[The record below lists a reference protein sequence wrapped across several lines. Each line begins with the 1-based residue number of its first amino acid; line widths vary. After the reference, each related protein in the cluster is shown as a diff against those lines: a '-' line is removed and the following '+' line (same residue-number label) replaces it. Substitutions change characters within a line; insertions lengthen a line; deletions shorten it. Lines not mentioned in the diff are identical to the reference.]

1 MRYILITLLLIF
13 SLVLTNC
20 KSKTA
25 EWVESLP
32 LNEIIKTEEEEIWPR
47 EIRRPVWVNFKHI
60 TGDDDLTEFSNYH
73 SVYLGD
79 NYNERFLFFSDIYAS
94 GDFDILE
101 IGHNEEP
108 FYIYISGV
116 IERVGS
122 TITPILI
129 HAPEISIIPTWGIT
143 YTFYGKRYFYV
154 SNDGVDGSY
163 YLSEFKP
170 NTD

>member
-1 MRYILITLLLIF
+1 MRYILIALLLIF
-13 SLVLTNC
+13 SLVLTTC

-32 LNEIIKTEEEEIWPR
+32 LNEIIETEEEKIPPVNNQ
-47 EIRRPVWVNFKHI
+47 PVWVKFKHI

-79 NYNERFLFFSDIYAS
+79 NYNERFLFFSDIYPS
-94 GDFDILE
+94 GSFDILE

-108 FYIYISGV
+108 FYLYISGV
-116 IERVGS
+116 IESVGS
-122 TITPILI
+122 TRTPILI

-143 YTFYGKRYFYV
+143 YKYFGKRYFYV
-154 SNDGVDGSY
+154 SDDGVDGSY
-163 YLSEFKP
+163 DLSEFKP
-170 NTD
+170 KTD